1 MVMQRTLLAC
11 VVTAAA
17 TAALTAGI
25 GSGSGA
31 SNPMVRTIGVGQT
44 AIFAH
49 QDLICVNEPASGAPR
64 FKTTGVACSSYV
76 KPYVG
81 IGAWFTRQQLVITRP
96 PNTKV
101 VASYRR

>member
-1 MVMQRTLLAC
+1 MQRTFLAC

-17 TAALTAGI
+17 TAAITAGI

-31 SNPMVRTIGVGQT
+31 SRPMVRTIGVGQT
-44 AIFAH
+44 AIFTH

-96 PNTKV
+96 PNTKL